1 MPIFSI
7 RKITDYGMLV
17 PEDLLNVLG
26 LEKGE
31 YVIFKGSK
39 TSKEITIKPLLTPS
53 SRAAE
58 LKVLLKNVPGT
69 NANVDAVLGKLGIN
83 IVFGKG
89 GLVDEDMYSSAKV
102 LDMSACS
109 CTIREIKKE
118 IEAIPEVIDVVI
130 EEL

>member
-1 MPIFSI
+1 
-7 RKITDYGMLV
+7 MLV

-39 TSKEITIKPLLTPS
+39 TNKEIVITPLLTPS

-58 LKVLLKNVPGT
+58 LRVLLKNVPGT
-69 NANVDAVLGKLGIN
+69 NANVDSVLGELGIN

-89 GLVDEDMYSSAKV
+89 GLVEKDIYSSAKV
-102 LDMSACS
+102 LDMSNCS
-109 CTIREIKKE
+109 CSLKDIKKKLDS
-118 IEAIPEVIDVVI
+118 IPEVIDVAL